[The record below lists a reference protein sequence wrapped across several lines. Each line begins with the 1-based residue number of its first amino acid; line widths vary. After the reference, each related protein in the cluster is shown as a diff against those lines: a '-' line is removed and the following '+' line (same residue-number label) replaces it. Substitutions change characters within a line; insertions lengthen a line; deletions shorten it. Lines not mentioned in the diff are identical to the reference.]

1 MKAFA
6 LRLSRQRELHVW
18 CQVQRR
24 TTEGPET
31 RPPGRSPC
39 VGMSR
44 FAWRREK
51 KVIHYITGDGTRLP
65 PGSNELHI
73 QVTTT
78 SSHLGDERQTEPFRS
93 DGKTPG
99 WIHGTRIELPYIDP
113 SLGNLQVVE
122 LGTRIELPY
131 IDPIV
136 WGTFKWWS
144 LVFRF
149 LVCWSAGD
157 LRSRGPDRSFP

>member
-78 SSHLGDERQTEPFRS
+78 SSHLGDERHTEPFRS

-99 WIHGTRIELPYIDP
+99 WIH
-113 SLGNLQVVE
+113 
-122 LGTRIELPY
+122 GTRIELPY